1 MYAGFPCKVTKYC
14 AFRRGLTRS
23 QHFPCRSINMHLYCN
38 NYCFLR
44 CYMTYVFVGGRDYVG
59 RPIISLTQ
67 PKQNGVEDLMEL
79 TDQELLDMF
88 AYFTS
93 VPRCSP
99 IATPYSMHSSLT
111 QQYT

>member
-1 MYAGFPCKVTKYC
+1 M
-14 AFRRGLTRS
+14 
-23 QHFPCRSINMHLYCN
+23 
-38 NYCFLR
+38 
-44 CYMTYVFVGGRDYVG
+44 YVFVGGRDYIG

-67 PKQNGVEDLMEL
+67 PEQNGVEDLMEL

-99 IATPYSMHSSLT
+99 ITTMIIMLT
-111 QQYT
+111 HPTIHIQL